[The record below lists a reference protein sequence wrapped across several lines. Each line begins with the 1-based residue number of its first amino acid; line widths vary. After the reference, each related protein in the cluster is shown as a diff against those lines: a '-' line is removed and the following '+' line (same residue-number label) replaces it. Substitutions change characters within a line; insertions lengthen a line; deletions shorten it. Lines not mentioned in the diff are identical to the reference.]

1 MVMVWELLEDNLKK
15 KLVEGKYWS
24 RIKQIYFRMT
34 DGILYSTKCPSCR
47 VLGCADAASS
57 PLTVKVSGL
66 SYKWHLE
73 SKGVAVTGDGFV
85 PVNLPSIP
93 KLPDSAGQRLD
104 AFKWS
109 NVNIWPKGTWNSS
122 ILHRLVQ
129 NCKILWFK
137 YSWFCNCLNKIFFL
151 NIWRSHTSTILEKLK
166 FLWFLV

>member
-1 MVMVWELLEDNLKK
+1 MNGDGLGTVRRQSKK
-15 KLVEGKYWS
+15 KIGWGQIL
-24 RIKQIYFRMT
+24 IKDKANIFQNDWR
-34 DGILYSTKCPSCR
+34 YSTKCPSCR

-85 PVNLPSIP
+85 PVKLPSIP

-109 NVNIWPKGTWNSS
+109 NVKIWPKGTWNSS

-129 NCKILWFK
+129 NSKILWFK
-137 YSWFCNCLNKIFFL
+137 YSWFCNCRNKICF
-151 NIWRSHTSTILEKLK
+151 
-166 FLWFLV
+166 

>member
-15 KLVEGKYWS
+15 KIGWGQIL
-24 RIKQIYFRMT
+24 IKDKANIFQNDWR
-34 DGILYSTKCPSCR
+34 YSTKCPSCR

-109 NVNIWPKGTWNSS
+109 NVKIWPKGTWNSS

-129 NCKILWFK
+129 NSKILWFK
-137 YSWFCNCLNKIFFL
+137 YSWFCNCRNKICF
-151 NIWRSHTSTILEKLK
+151 
-166 FLWFLV
+166 

>member
-1 MVMVWELLEDNLKK
+1 MNGDGLGTVRRQSKK
-15 KLVEGKYWS
+15 KIGWGQIL
-24 RIKQIYFRMT
+24 IKDKANIFQNDWR
-34 DGILYSTKCPSCR
+34 YSTKCPSCR

-85 PVNLPSIP
+85 PVKLPSIP

-129 NCKILWFK
+129 NSKILWFK
-137 YSWFCNCLNKIFFL
+137 YSWFCNCLNKIFF
-151 NIWRSHTSTILEKLK
+151 
-166 FLWFLV
+166 

>member
-1 MVMVWELLEDNLKK
+1 MNGDGLGTVRRQSKK
-15 KLVEGKYWS
+15 KIGWGQIL
-24 RIKQIYFRMT
+24 IKDKANIFQNDWR
-34 DGILYSTKCPSCR
+34 YSTKCPSCR

-85 PVNLPSIP
+85 PVKLPSIP

-109 NVNIWPKGTWNSS
+109 NVKIWPKGTWNSS

-129 NCKILWFK
+129 NSKILWFK
-137 YSWFCNCLNKIFFL
+137 YSWFCNCLNKIFF
-151 NIWRSHTSTILEKLK
+151 
-166 FLWFLV
+166 